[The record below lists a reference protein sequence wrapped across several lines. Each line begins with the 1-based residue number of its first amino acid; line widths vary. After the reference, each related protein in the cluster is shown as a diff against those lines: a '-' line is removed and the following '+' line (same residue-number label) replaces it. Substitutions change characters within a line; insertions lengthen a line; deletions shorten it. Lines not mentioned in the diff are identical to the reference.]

1 MVERSDKVVVMELL
15 LLNVRRL
22 WIDYDIEED
31 DESDDERLSF
41 EDFFA
46 HYIPGSTPCI
56 SMEPLDHIQYRKP
69 SEDAR

>member
-1 MVERSDKVVVMELL
+1 VVERSDRVVVMELL
-15 LLNVRRL
+15 LLNVRIL
-22 WIDYDIEED
+22 WINYDTEG
-31 DESDDERLSF
+31 DDERLSF

-46 HYIPGSTPCI
+46 HYIPGCTPCV